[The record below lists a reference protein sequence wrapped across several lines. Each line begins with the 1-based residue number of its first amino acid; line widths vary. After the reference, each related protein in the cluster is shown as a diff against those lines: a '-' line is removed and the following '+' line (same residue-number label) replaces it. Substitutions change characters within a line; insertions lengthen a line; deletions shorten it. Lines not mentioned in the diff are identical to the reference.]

1 MDLVAM
7 GPSVPFGECRERIG
21 VSENDVGNAAGT
33 GYRVGIDIGGTFTD
47 LVVHGID
54 GGTLSSLK
62 VLATPDDPSRAVFE
76 GLRAL
81 KDDSGIELAQVVV
94 IVHATTLATNTLI
107 EGNGAKAALITTE
120 GFRDI
125 LEMRKETRYDD
136 YDLAIEF
143 PPPLVPRQLCREVRE
158 RMLAD
163 GGVRVPLDE
172 DDARGVLADL
182 KDTGIE
188 ALAVCLIHA
197 SANPAHEE
205 RIGELAAEVLD
216 GLPVSISSRV
226 QPEIREYQ
234 RTNTTVAN
242 AYVQPRVRRYIES
255 LTDGLARGGYAGPLH
270 IMQSNGGFAGPDASS
285 TYPVRLIESGPAA
298 GAVAAADYGRST
310 GEADL
315 VSFDMGGTTAKIA
328 VLKGGEPRIA
338 TELEVAR
345 VHRFKAGSGYPITC
359 PSIELAEIGAGG
371 GSIAS
376 IDALGLV
383 RVGPRSAGAMPGPV
397 CYGLGGREP
406 TVTDADLVLGYIDP
420 DAFAGGRMRL
430 DRDSAEAAVRERVA
444 QPAGME
450 TVEAAW
456 GIHDIV
462 NQNMATAARLHILE
476 RGEDPRQFT
485 LVAFGGAGPIHAHR
499 MAVALGI
506 TRTLYPVGAGVAS
519 AHGLLA
525 APMAVDLVRT
535 YHARLDGIDWSKV
548 TEIYAYMEASAY
560 ASMRGGPRDS
570 LTFARFADMRYSG
583 QGYEI
588 QVPIPDGPYRA
599 DSQDAFEQA
608 FLDAYE
614 RIFDRRVINAAVE
627 VVNFRLFAR
636 GPRPDMPVSARPS
649 AAHGG
654 PARKGDR
661 SVYFA
666 EAGDYVACPV
676 YHRYCLTPGTTIAG
690 PAILEEEDT
699 AVVIGPDGRGVVDEA
714 LNVFVERPST
724 DG

>member
-1 MDLVAM
+1 MI
-7 GPSVPFGECRERIG
+7 GESGI
-21 VSENDVGNAAGT
+21 DVGWAVGT

-54 GGTLSSLK
+54 DGTVSSLK
-62 VLATPDDPSRAVFE
+62 VLTTPDDPSRAVFE

-81 KDDSGIELAQVVV
+81 KDTSGIELADLAVV
-94 IVHATTLATNTLI
+94 VHATTLATNTLI
-107 EGNGAKAALITTE
+107 EGSGAKAALITTE
-120 GFRDI
+120 GFRDL

-136 YDLAIEF
+136 YDLAIAF
-143 PPPLVPRQLCREVRE
+143 PPPLVPRRRCREIRE
-158 RMLAD
+158 RVLAD
-163 GGVRVPLDE
+163 GGIRVPLDE
-172 DDARGVLADL
+172 DGVRKVLGDL

-197 SANPAHEE
+197 STNPTHEE
-205 RIGELAAEVLD
+205 RIGELAAEVLA
-216 GLPVSISSRV
+216 GVPVSISTRV

-234 RTNTTVAN
+234 RMNTTAAN
-242 AYVQPRVRRYIES
+242 AYLQPRVRKYIEN

-270 IMQSNGGFAGPDASS
+270 IMQSNGGFAGPEESG

-298 GAVAAADYGRST
+298 GAIAATDYGRSA

-328 VLKGGEPRIA
+328 VLRGGEPRLA

-345 VHRFKAGSGYPITC
+345 IHRFKAGSGYPIKC

-376 IDALGLV
+376 IDTLALV
-383 RVGPRSAGAMPGPV
+383 RVGPHSAGAVPGPV
-397 CYGLGGREP
+397 CYGLGGRAP

-420 DAFAGGRMRL
+420 DSFAGGRMPL
-430 DRDSAEAAVRERVA
+430 DREAAEAAIREHIA
-444 QPAGME
+444 EPAGME
-450 TVEAAW
+450 TVRAAW

-476 RGEDPRQFT
+476 RGEDPRRFT

-499 MAVALGI
+499 MATALGI

-519 AHGLLA
+519 AHGLLV

-535 YHARLDGIDWSKV
+535 YHARLDGIDWGKV
-548 TEIYAYMEASAY
+548 TEIYSDMEASAR
-560 ASMRGGPRDS
+560 ASMREGPGDN
-570 LTFARFADMRYSG
+570 LTFTRVADFRYSG

-588 QVPIPDGPYRA
+588 QVPVPDGPYGA
-599 DSQDAFEQA
+599 DSQSAFEEA
-608 FLDAYE
+608 FLATYE
-614 RIFDRRVINAAVE
+614 RIFDRRVRKVAIE

-636 GPRPDMPVSARPS
+636 GPKPDIPVSARPS
-649 AAHGG
+649 VADGG
-654 PARKGDR
+654 PARKGER
-661 SVYFA
+661 RVYFA
-666 EAGDYVACPV
+666 EAGDYVPCPV
-676 YHRYCLTPGTTIAG
+676 FHRYRLTPGTTIAG

-699 AVVIGPDGRGVVDEA
+699 AVVIGPDGRGTVDAA
-714 LNVFVERPST
+714 LNVIVERSSKEA
-724 DG
+724 

>member
-1 MDLVAM
+1 M
-7 GPSVPFGECRERIG
+7 
-21 VSENDVGNAAGT
+21 SENDVGKAAGP

-47 LVVHGID
+47 LVVHSID
-54 GGTLSSLK
+54 GGTLFSLK
-62 VLATPDDPSRAVFE
+62 VLTTPDDPSRAVFD

-81 KDDSGIELAQVVV
+81 KDVSGIELAEVVV

-143 PPPLVPRQLCREVRE
+143 PPPLIPRQLCREVRE

-163 GGVRVPLDE
+163 GGVRIPLDE
-172 DDARGVLADL
+172 DDVRGVLADL
-182 KDTGIE
+182 KETGIE

-205 RIGELAAEVLD
+205 RIGELAAEVLE

-226 QPEIREYQ
+226 QPEIREYL

-242 AYVQPRVRRYIES
+242 AYIQPRVQRYIEN
-255 LTDGLARGGYAGPLH
+255 LTNGLARGGYMGPLH
-270 IMQSNGGFAGPDASS
+270 IMQSNGGFAGPDESS

-298 GAVAAADYGRST
+298 GAVAAADYGQSA
-310 GEADL
+310 GETDL

-328 VLKGGEPRIA
+328 VLRGGEPRMA

-345 VHRFKAGSGYPITC
+345 IRRFKAGSGYPIKC
-359 PSIELAEIGAGG
+359 SSIELAEIGAGG

-383 RVGPRSAGAMPGPV
+383 RVGPQSAGAAPGPV

-420 DAFAGGRMRL
+420 DTFAGGRMPL
-430 DRDSAEAAVRERVA
+430 DRDAAEAAIRERIA
-444 QPAGME
+444 QPAGLE
-450 TVEAAW
+450 TIQAAW

-462 NQNMATAARLHILE
+462 NQNMTTAARLHILE

-485 LVAFGGAGPIHAHR
+485 LIAFGGAGPIHAHR
-499 MAVALGI
+499 MAGALGI

-519 AHGLLA
+519 AHGLLV

-535 YHARLDGIDWSKV
+535 YHARVDAIDWGKV
-548 TEIYAYMEASAY
+548 TEIFASMEASAY
-560 ASMRGGPRDS
+560 GSMRKGPGDN
-570 LTFARFADMRYSG
+570 LTSARFADMRYSG

-599 DSQDAFEQA
+599 DSSDTFEQA

-614 RIFDRRVINAAVE
+614 RIFDRRIIDAAIE
-627 VVNFRLFAR
+627 VVNFRLSAR
-636 GPRPDMPVSARPS
+636 GPRPVMPNSARPS
-649 AAHGG
+649 AADGG
-654 PARKGDR
+654 PARKGER
-661 SVYFA
+661 PVYLA

-676 YHRYCLTPGTTIAG
+676 YHRYRLTPGTTIAG

-699 AVVIGPDGRGVVDEA
+699 AVVIGPDGRGFVDEA
-714 LNVFVERPST
+714 LNVIVERSST

>member
-1 MDLVAM
+1 MIQGA
-7 GPSVPFGECRERIG
+7 G
-21 VSENDVGNAAGT
+21 NDSGKAAGA
-33 GYRVGIDIGGTFTD
+33 GCRIGIDIGGTFTD
-47 LVVHGID
+47 LVVHSIETGA
-54 GGTLSSLK
+54 LSSLK
-62 VLATPDDPSRAVFE
+62 VLTTPDDPSLAVFE

-81 KDDSGIELAQVVV
+81 KNVCAIEPAEVAVV
-94 IVHATTLATNTLI
+94 VHATTLATNTLI

-143 PPPLVPRQLCREVRE
+143 PPPLVPRRLCREVRE
-158 RMLAD
+158 RVLAD
-163 GGVRVPLDE
+163 GGVRVPLDD
-172 DDARGVLADL
+172 DDARSVLGDL
-182 KDTGIE
+182 KNTGIE

-197 SANPAHEE
+197 SANSAHEE
-205 RIGELAAEVLD
+205 RIGELAAEVLA

-234 RTNTTVAN
+234 RMNTTVAN
-242 AYVQPRVRRYIES
+242 AYLQPRVRKYIEN
-255 LTDGLARGGYAGPLH
+255 LTGGLLRSGYAAPLY
-270 IMQSNGGFAGPDASS
+270 ILQSNGGFAGPDESG
-285 TYPVRLIESGPAA
+285 TFPVRLIESGPAA
-298 GAVAAADYGRST
+298 GAIAAADYGQST

-328 VLKGGEPRIA
+328 VLRDGEPRMA

-345 VHRFKAGSGYPITC
+345 VHRFKVGSGYPIKC

-383 RVGPRSAGAMPGPV
+383 RVGPQSAGALPGPV
-397 CYGLGGREP
+397 CYGLGGCEP

-430 DRDSAEAAVRERVA
+430 DREAAEAAIRENIA
-444 QPAGME
+444 EPAGME
-450 TVEAAW
+450 TVRAAW

-499 MAVALGI
+499 MAAALGI

-519 AHGLLA
+519 AHGLLV
-525 APMAVDLVRT
+525 APMALDLVRT
-535 YHARLDGIDWSKV
+535 YHARLDEIDWRRV
-548 TEIYAYMEASAY
+548 TEMYVDMEADAH
-560 ASMRGGPRDS
+560 ASLNEGPGGN
-570 LTFARFADMRYSG
+570 LTFARLADVRYSG

-588 QVPIPDGPYRA
+588 QVPIPDGPYHAHSRE
-599 DSQDAFEQA
+599 AFEAA
-608 FLDAYE
+608 FLANYE
-614 RIFDRRVINAAVE
+614 RIFDRRVSDVPVE
-627 VVNFRLFAR
+627 VINFRLFAR
-636 GPRPDMPVSARPS
+636 GPKPDMPVSDRRPS
-649 AAHGG
+649 ADGG
-654 PARKGDR
+654 PARKGER
-661 SVYFA
+661 PVYFA
-666 EAGDYVACPV
+666 EISDFVACPV
-676 YHRYCLTPGTTIAG
+676 YHRYRLPPGTAIAG
-690 PAILEEEDT
+690 PAILEEDDT

-714 LNVFVERPST
+714 LNVIVDRSPR